1 VIKIVGYWTAPA
13 DPADIPRFEDDYMN
27 RHVPIAA
34 RLPGLRRLTT
44 LRVERGYMG
53 GELEHY
59 RVVEAWFDDA
69 EALETAL
76 QTPEFAVMRRD
87 RQRLVDTYGVM
98 NSAEI
103 GEEVEAALPRA
114 T

>member
-1 VIKIVGYWTAPA
+1 
-13 DPADIPRFEDDYMN
+13 
-27 RHVPIAA
+27 
-34 RLPGLRRLTT
+34 
-44 LRVERGYMG
+44 
-53 GELEHY
+53 
-59 RVVEAWFDDA
+59 
-69 EALETAL
+69 
-76 QTPEFAVMRRD
+76 MRRD